1 MNPRDTNGRVS
12 PNNKTKN
19 NTGVNMA
26 DKTESERLYVVETK
40 LDTVLDAVEKTNGK
54 IDILS
59 ESLASYATRSEL
71 EAAVIE
77 RNNEIASLRE
87 ADKLLARKHALNVWI
102 TGVSASAFGA
112 GLTVLIQMAIRG

>member
-1 MNPRDTNGRVS
+1 MTN
-12 PNNKTKN
+12 
-19 NTGVNMA
+19 
-26 DKTESERLYVVETK
+26 KTESERLYVVETK

-59 ESLASYATRSEL
+59 ESLVRYATRSEL
-71 EAAVIE
+71 EAAIID

-87 ADKLLARKHALNVWI
+87 ADKLLARKHALNVWL
-102 TGVSASAFGA
+102 TGVGASAFGA